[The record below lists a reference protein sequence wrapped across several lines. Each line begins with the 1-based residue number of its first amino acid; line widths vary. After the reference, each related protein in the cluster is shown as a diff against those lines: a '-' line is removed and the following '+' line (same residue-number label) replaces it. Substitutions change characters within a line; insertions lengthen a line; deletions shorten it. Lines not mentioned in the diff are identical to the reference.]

1 MSCVSAS
8 RAYFEHFLIVVR
20 LIDIYFIEFIKASPD
35 VHDYSH
41 SRAILIIHRYA
52 RDIRSSHR
60 LGELIHPPTY
70 AVFDERFNGSIV
82 AFYDIRS
89 GEDCE

>member
-35 VHDYSH
+35 ARDYSH
-41 SRAILIIHRYA
+41 SRAILIIHRCA

-60 LGELIHPPTY
+60 LGELIHPPNY